1 MEGGGLN
8 GRRKKRR
15 RTERVLSDS
24 HSPGDMTGLAIQ
36 SVSPCHPLPGTIFL
50 AALHTHPPAEHTH
63 THTYQLYLTPS
74 CLPAAVSSLPATLH
88 LSVQDNPSPTPQ
100 IPSLSK
106 KIFPRAWI
114 AGSHM
119 LRSRTIGKG
128 AAHMQMRRDTHTHIE
143 TYKTWGLSQNAN
155 DSICLSQIITLHP
168 PPVLFF
174 PLSISIFPRP
184 GEILVFV
191 NMENSRIIDSP
202 GIVVVFVVVVCS
214 PYPCWLMWITRS
226 DEQERQGLAMTHV
239 SLIEQSKEANLE
251 LIWCW

>member
-174 PLSISIFPRP
+174 SPLHLYLPPAWRDTCVCQY
-184 GEILVFV
+184 GEF
-191 NMENSRIIDSP
+191 
-202 GIVVVFVVVVCS
+202 
-214 PYPCWLMWITRS
+214 
-226 DEQERQGLAMTHV
+226 THH
-239 SLIEQSKEANLE
+239 
-251 LIWCW
+251 